1 MISPRKK
8 NKPTTIKIIIA
19 IEPITFDVTR
29 ISGAEVCFLV
39 VDESP
44 CWFTVSSRLLFSI
57 ASSKVWFTSVQIQI
71 HDVVLI
77 TICVTS
83 LVVGVNVVV
92 VVDVV
97 VVGVAV
103 VAVDVVVV
111 AGHKSGPVIELLLA
125 K

>member
-1 MISPRKK
+1 MQ
-8 NKPTTIKIIIA
+8 T
-19 IEPITFDVTR
+19 
-29 ISGAEVCFLV
+29 
-39 VDESP
+39 
-44 CWFTVSSRLLFSI
+44 
-57 ASSKVWFTSVQIQI
+57 QI

-83 LVVGVNVVV
+83 LVVSVNVVV
-92 VVDVV
+92 VIDVV

-103 VAVDVVVV
+103 VVVDVVAVV

>member
-1 MISPRKK
+1 MQ
-8 NKPTTIKIIIA
+8 T
-19 IEPITFDVTR
+19 
-29 ISGAEVCFLV
+29 
-39 VDESP
+39 
-44 CWFTVSSRLLFSI
+44 
-57 ASSKVWFTSVQIQI
+57 QI

-103 VAVDVVVV
+103 VVVDVVVV
-111 AGHKSGPVIELLLA
+111 VVVVVIAQAGASNWIFACKIARRACWDIGIATEIA
-125 K
+125 